1 MTTLQVKPA
10 KLMPAKLMPAKLMPA
25 KLMPAKL
32 MPGGHGPT
40 EPAVIAALWGLCRHG
55 TVAEPGR

>member
-1 MTTLQVKPA
+1 MTTLQVK
-10 KLMPAKLMPAKLMPA
+10 PAKLMPAKLMPA